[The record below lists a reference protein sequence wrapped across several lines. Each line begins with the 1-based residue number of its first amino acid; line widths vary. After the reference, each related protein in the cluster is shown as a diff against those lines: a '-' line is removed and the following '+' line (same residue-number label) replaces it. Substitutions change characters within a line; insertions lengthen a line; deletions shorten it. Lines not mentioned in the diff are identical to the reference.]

1 MNSAIVAHDTP
12 ALDDISTRARL
23 QRLEEVQ
30 KVVLEISKIS
40 LTCSDVV
47 TFLHSVHDNIGRI
60 MYAANFYVALFNQA
74 DNTVRFVYHV
84 DELDQPQDPNIDFK
98 LESPDQSPTAWVIL
112 NSQPFILTAEEDEA
126 REREQREWGSGS
138 RAEHWMGYPL
148 LDNQRHTLGAM
159 VIQSYD
165 KKYMYSEED
174 QGLFGLIS
182 SHVSVALQ
190 SMLSVDRL
198 EQAVR
203 ERTAMLEREIEERR
217 RAETMQRVLYQ
228 IAELSALATEN
239 SRKFMRLHDIISQ
252 LVKVPNFMV
261 ALYHEENREFSIE
274 YFVDEM
280 NPNNVINRFPLGAG
294 ITSYVVKSRQA
305 QLINRARLDQLIAN
319 GEIKVLGN
327 IASYSW
333 MGAPLMV
340 DDRLY
345 GVIIIQSY
353 SPDLIYTAADL
364 DLIAF
369 VANHVAAALARI
381 RADEDIHRA
390 KLQLEERNQ
399 ELNNALDT
407 LKSAQAELVSQ
418 EKLASLGSLVAG
430 VAHEINTPLGICVT
444 ATSHMV
450 EELGMLKRQ
459 LDSDQLTKDGLDE
472 FVDIFDQSLRI
483 MTTNSQRGA
492 ALVRSFKQVAV
503 DQSSESIREFDL
515 RVYLDEILF
524 SLQPKFKGKKIA
536 IKIDCPAGIV
546 IKTYPGALSQVLTNM
561 LTNSLIHGFEG
572 LNKGHIDIVAR
583 TENGMVNLSYADDGL
598 GMESEAL
605 EKLFEPFFTT
615 KRGQGGSGLG
625 THIVY
630 NLVTGP
636 LAGSIKASSAPGH
649 GLQYQVRFPC
659 QRSVPAS
666 AV

>member
-1 MNSAIVAHDTP
+1 MSEAPIT
-12 ALDDISTRARL
+12 SRL

-40 LTCSDVV
+40 ASCSDVV
-47 TFLHSVHDNIGRI
+47 VFLKAVHETVGRI

-74 DNTVRFVYHV
+74 NNTVRFVYQV
-84 DELDQPQDPNIDFK
+84 DEVDEPQDPTIDFR
-98 LESPDQSPTAWVIL
+98 LDSPEESPTAWVIL
-112 NSQPFILTAEEDEA
+112 NSQPFVLTAEEDEA
-126 REREQREWGSGS
+126 RERDQREWGRGS

-148 LDNQRHTLGAM
+148 LDHQRRTLGAM

-165 KKYMYSEED
+165 KQYLYSVED
-174 QGLFGLIS
+174 QGLFGLIA

-190 SMLSVDRL
+190 SMISVDRL

-203 ERTAMLEREIEERR
+203 ERTVMLEREIEERR
-217 RAETMQRVLYQ
+217 KAETLQRVLYQ
-228 IAELSALATEN
+228 IAELSVLASEN
-239 SRKFMRLHDIISQ
+239 DKKFMRLHDIISQ

-261 ALYHEENREFSIE
+261 ALYHEENQEFSIE
-274 YFVDEM
+274 YSIDEV
-280 NPNNVINRFPLGAG
+280 NKNSTINRFPLGAG
-294 ITSYVVKSRQA
+294 ITSYVVKQKQA
-305 QLINRARLDQLIAN
+305 QLINRARLDELIADSQ
-319 GEIKVLGN
+319 IQVLGR

-333 MGAPLMV
+333 MGAPLLV

-353 SPDLIYTAADL
+353 SPDLIYTQTDL

-369 VANHVAAALARI
+369 VASHVAAALARI
-381 RADEDIHRA
+381 RADEDIHAA
-390 KLQLEERNQ
+390 KIQLEKQNEV
-399 ELNNALDT
+399 LNTT
-407 LKSAQAELVSQ
+407 LETLQSAQAELVSQ

-450 EELGMLKRQ
+450 EELSMMKKQ
-459 LDSDQLTKDGLDE
+459 LDGDMLTKESLDE

-483 MTTNSQRGA
+483 MTTNAQRGA

-524 SLQPKFKGKKIA
+524 SLQPKFKGKKIT
-536 IKIDCPAGIV
+536 INIDCPAGIAMR
-546 IKTYPGALSQVLTNM
+546 TYPGALSQVMTNM

-572 LNKGHIDIVAR
+572 LHKGHITITAKVI
-583 TENGMVNLSYADDGL
+583 ENMVHLNYADDGL
-598 GMESEAL
+598 GMEGEAL
-605 EKLFEPFFTT
+605 DKLFEPFFTT

-630 NLVTGP
+630 NLINGP
-636 LAGSIKASSAPGH
+636 LAGSIKASSSPGN
-649 GLQYQVRFPC
+649 GLQYLIKFPC
-659 QRSVPAS
+659 RRAIAAAPVA
-666 AV
+666 

>member
-1 MNSAIVAHDTP
+1 MLT
-12 ALDDISTRARL
+12 RL

-40 LTCSDVV
+40 ASCSDVV
-47 TFLHSVHDNIGRI
+47 VFLKSVHQTIGRI
-60 MYAANFYVALFNQA
+60 MYAANFYVALYDQSK
-74 DNTVRFVYHV
+74 NTVRFVYQV
-84 DELDQPQDPNIDFK
+84 DEFDDPQDPDQDVK
-98 LESPDQSPTAWVIL
+98 LESPEQSPTAWVIL
-112 NSQPFILTAEEDEA
+112 NSQPFVLTAEEDLA
-126 REREQREWGSGS
+126 RERESRGWGSGS

-148 LDNQRHTLGAM
+148 LDHQRRPLGAM

-165 KKYMYSEED
+165 KKYMYSIED
-174 QGLFGLIS
+174 QGLFGLIA

-190 SMLSVDRL
+190 SLISVDRL

-203 ERTAMLEREIEERR
+203 ERTVMLEREIEERR
-217 RAETMQRVLYQ
+217 KAETLQRVLYQ
-228 IAELSALATEN
+228 IAELSVLVSEN
-239 SRKFMRLHDIISQ
+239 NRKFVRLHDIISQ

-261 ALYHEENREFSIE
+261 ALYHEESKEFSIE
-274 YFVDEM
+274 YFIDEM
-280 NPNNVINRFPLGAG
+280 NPNSQIARFPLGAG
-294 ITSYVVKSRQA
+294 ITSYVVKKRQA
-305 QLINRARLDQLIAN
+305 QLINRSRLDALIAN
-319 GEIKVLGN
+319 GEIKVLGK

-353 SPDLIYTAADL
+353 SPDLIYTQGDL

-369 VANHVAAALARI
+369 VASHVAAALARI
-381 RADEDIHRA
+381 RADEDIHVA
-390 KLQLEERNQ
+390 KTQLEQQNDVLNQ
-399 ELNNALDT
+399 TLDT

-450 EELGMLKRQ
+450 EELALMKKQ
-459 LDSDQLTKDGLDE
+459 LGEDQLSADGLRE
-472 FVDIFDQSLRI
+472 FIDIFDQSLRI

-536 IKIDCPAGIV
+536 IKIDCASGIAM
-546 IKTYPGALSQVLTNM
+546 KTYPGALSQVMTNM
-561 LTNSLIHGFEG
+561 LTNSLIHGFDG
-572 LNKGHIDIVAR
+572 RAKGHIDITVKVDDKMAY
-583 TENGMVNLSYADDGL
+583 LSYSDDGL
-598 GMESEAL
+598 GMDSEAL

-636 LAGSIKASSAPGH
+636 LAGSIKAVSSPGN
-649 GLQYQVRFPC
+649 GLQYQIKFP
-659 QRSVPAS
+659 RRRAAS
-666 AV
+666 TVLAS